1 MKKVI
6 AILVLAM
13 VCAGFAAAQGFNGGQ
28 PGYGGGFQDNGS
40 SATSATAV
48 KEALRMRD
56 ESYVT
61 VRGNIVKRLTDDK
74 YLFRDATGE
83 IVVDIDKEDW
93 AGITVGPNDT
103 VELSG
108 EIDRDFN
115 KVEIDVG
122 IVRKVN

>member
-1 MKKVI
+1 MKRFI
-6 AILVLAM
+6 AVLVLAM
-13 VCAGFAAAQGFNGGQ
+13 VCVAFVSAQGFTGGQ
-28 PGYGGGFQDNGS
+28 QGYGGGFVDNGAS
-40 SATSATAV
+40 VSAATPI

-74 YLFRDATGE
+74 YLFRDSTGE
-83 IVVDIDKEDW
+83 IVVDIDNEDW
-93 AGITVGPNDT
+93 GGVTAGPQDT
-103 VELSG
+103 LELSG

-122 IVRKVN
+122 MVRKVQ

>member
-13 VCAGFAAAQGFNGGQ
+13 VCAGFAVAQGFNGGQ
-28 PGYGGGFQDNGS
+28 PGYGGGFQDNGATG
-40 SATSATAV
+40 SAATAV
-48 KEALRMRD
+48 KEALKMRD
-56 ESYVT
+56 DSYVT

-74 YLFRDATGE
+74 YLFKDATGE
-83 IVVDIDKEDW
+83 IVVEIDNEGW
-93 AGITVGPNDT
+93 AGVTVGPDDT

-115 KVEIDVG
+115 KVELDVG

>member
-1 MKKVI
+1 MW
-6 AILVLAM
+6 
-13 VCAGFAAAQGFNGGQ
+13 GFACAQGFNGGQ
-28 PGYGGGFQDNGS
+28 QAYGGGFQDNGS
-40 SATSATAV
+40 SATAATAV

-83 IVVDIDKEDW
+83 IVVDIDNEDW
-93 AGITVGPNDT
+93 AGVTVGPDDT

>member
-13 VCAGFAAAQGFNGGQ
+13 VCAGFAVAQGFNGGQ

-61 VRGNIVKRLTDDK
+61 IRGNIVKRLTDDK

-83 IVVDIDKEDW
+83 IVVDIDNEDW
-93 AGITVGPNDT
+93 AGVTVGPDDT

-108 EIDRDFN
+108 EIDKDIN
-115 KVEIDVG
+115 KIEFDVD
-122 IVRKVN
+122 IVKKVN

>member
-13 VCAGFAAAQGFNGGQ
+13 VCAGFAVAQGFNGGQ
-28 PGYGGGFQDNGS
+28 PSYVGGFQDNGS
-40 SATSATAV
+40 SVTSATAV

-61 VRGNIVKRLTDDK
+61 IRGNIVKRLTDDK

-83 IVVDIDKEDW
+83 IVVEIDNEDW
-93 AGITVGPNDT
+93 AGVTVGPDDT

-115 KVEIDVG
+115 KVELDVG

>member
-1 MKKVI
+1 MKRII
-6 AILVLAM
+6 AVLVLAI
-13 VCAGFAAAQGFNGGQ
+13 VCAGFACAQGFNGGQ
-28 PGYGGGFQDNGS
+28 QAYGGGFQDNGS
-40 SATSATAV
+40 SATAATAV

-83 IVVDIDKEDW
+83 IVVDIDNEDW
-93 AGITVGPNDT
+93 AGVTVGPNDT

>member
-1 MKKVI
+1 MKRLITV
-6 AILVLAM
+6 LVLVL
-13 VCAGFAAAQGFNGGQ
+13 VCTGFVCAQGFNGGQ
-28 PGYGGGFQDNGS
+28 QAYGGGFQDNGS

-83 IVVDIDKEDW
+83 IVVDIDNEDW
-93 AGITVGPNDT
+93 AGLTVGPNDT